1 MTKIYIICGTN
12 FNFIKNNISKLV
24 LNDLEIKYLV
34 KESVFSWFPGKDGCP
49 NEKKIKTYYDESFLE
64 KIEKLIEE
72 ESKSIKGVDIIVN
85 DGMPYANMIAKK
97 LKIKSFSIFHFQW
110 SWFLNKCHFL
120 STDYVLKNKFL

>member
-1 MTKIYIICGTN
+1 M
-12 FNFIKNNISKLV
+12 
-24 LNDLEIKYLV
+24 
-34 KESVFSWFPGKDGCP
+34 
-49 NEKKIKTYYDESFLE
+49 KKIKTYYDESFLE

-110 SWFLNKCHFL
+110 SFLNKCHFSL
-120 STDYVLKNKFL
+120 VPDYVLERINFYEKNSTVNFVLNLHPRNKK